1 MSDKISIL
9 GVGMTNDTMQG
20 CAERILQM
28 MRGDRFHYV
37 CTPNSEILHRAHHNA
52 EFKQILNQSDLNA
65 PDGIGV
71 VYAAKILGTPLQE
84 RVAGLDLLCKVLGQ
98 FAGSVY
104 LFGGKPGIAEKAAE
118 HLIKTYPAISIVG
131 TNDGYFDSE
140 KEKQI
145 VDDINRKQ
153 PDLLLV
159 CVGAP
164 KQELW
169 MYQNKDILKAKV
181 AMGLGGTLDVFAG
194 TEARAPQFYIDHG
207 LEWFYRLIHQPQR
220 FFRMLA
226 LPAFMI
232 EVLWDKFFGRKQP

>member
-1 MSDKISIL
+1 MSDKINIL
-9 GVGMTNDTMQG
+9 GVDMTNDTMRG
-20 CAERILQM
+20 CCNRILRM
-28 MRGDRFHYV
+28 MEQDRFHYV
-37 CTPNSEILHRAHHNA
+37 FTPNSEIIHRAHHDP
-52 EFKQILNQSDLNA
+52 EFKQVLNTSDLNS

-84 RVAGLDLLCKVLGQ
+84 RVAGLDLLCGVLGQ
-98 FAGSVY
+98 FSGSVY
-104 LFGGKPGIAEKAAE
+104 LFGGKPGIAEKAE
-118 HLIKTYPAISIVG
+118 EYLSKTYPAVRVVG

-145 VDDINRKQ
+145 IEDINQKQ

-169 MYQNKDILKAKV
+169 IYQHKDILKAKV

-194 TEARAPQFYIDHG
+194 TESRAPQFYIDHG

-232 EVLWDKFFGRKQP
+232 EVLWDKLFGRKQK